1 MFWVDRTG
9 FIPLLEALKAKA
21 VVSLRNRRMGKT
33 LWIDTLA
40 HYYDVAHKG
49 RFKELFGHL
58 EIGKA
63 PTQLANTFHVLPL
76 TFAGIKSHNFDDF
89 RRSLNA
95 ALNQAAADFKERYNL
110 SFELNDRDA
119 AITFQGLV
127 DELKR
132 KNEKLYVL
140 IDEYDVSINKA
151 LGDLPLVSEKGLLKS
166 MENTYAEFFSRIK
179 TACDRN
185 VARCFVTGV
194 TPLALNEFTSGF
206 NIAEHITRDRRFAS
220 LYGFTEADV
229 RNGLARLHRLQPE
242 VVDRIVDSWRRD
254 HNGYHFH
261 PRQEVA
267 LYNPTRV
274 LSFDPP
280 LSTLRPEEAADFL
293 LNEIQ
298 SDPNSMPAEATLE
311 AIKSS
316 PYASLVVAEALSSD
330 DAELECAGGVANQ
343 FRLSHMHEL
352 NTGRTP
358 LLSFMFYTGALTYAR
373 SPPKL
378 KHSLRI
384 PNNVAR
390 KEFTVELQR
399 LLDIDEI
406 GVQQLRGAIVKMV
419 DGRQVEPFCR
429 AVSRFLLRGL
439 DGRDALGGEDPFAQA
454 VYDAMLLARRPGDCV
469 RKEYKVD
476 PVARHSNTSG
486 PALDVVYIGQQAVA
500 PQKPQHYCFTLKNVK
515 VQGLVLGQGVQS
527 WEKQVEIS
535 RTIDNMGGDD
545 EAVLDL
551 PLAKGDNFRKP
562 GSTVRTVLEEA
573 IQEARGKYVPAL
585 QAEVGEAN
593 VHCWAL
599 VRVGMTR
606 IVCKKVLPVEQQQ

>member
-1 MFWVDRTG
+1 M
-9 FIPLLEALKAKA
+9 
-21 VVSLRNRRMGKT
+21 
-33 LWIDTLA
+33 
-40 HYYDVAHKG
+40 
-49 RFKELFGHL
+49 
-58 EIGKA
+58 
-63 PTQLANTFHVLPL
+63 
-76 TFAGIKSHNFDDF
+76 
-89 RRSLNA
+89 
-95 ALNQAAADFKERYNL
+95 
-110 SFELNDRDA
+110 
-119 AITFQGLV
+119 
-127 DELKR
+127 
-132 KNEKLYVL
+132 
-140 IDEYDVSINKA
+140 SINKA
-151 LGDLPLVSEKGLLKS
+151 LGDLPLVSALQVSEKGLLKS

-267 LYNPTRV
+267 LYNPTRVLHGLRQLEQV

-419 DGRQVEPFCR
+419 DGRQVEPFCQ

-439 DGRDALGGEDPFAQA
+439 DRRDALSGEDPFAQGTHCETTL
-454 VYDAMLLARRPGDCV
+454 VGGEEGLIQTTNTPWGVGGGQLSTMRCCLLA
-469 RKEYKVD
+469 
-476 PVARHSNTSG
+476 
-486 PALDVVYIGQQAVA
+486 ALA
-500 PQKPQHYCFTLKNVK
+500 
-515 VQGLVLGQGVQS
+515 
-527 WEKQVEIS
+527 
-535 RTIDNMGGDD
+535 
-545 EAVLDL
+545 
-551 PLAKGDNFRKP
+551 
-562 GSTVRTVLEEA
+562 TV
-573 IQEARGKYVPAL
+573 
-585 QAEVGEAN
+585 
-593 VHCWAL
+593 
-599 VRVGMTR
+599 
-606 IVCKKVLPVEQQQ
+606 